1 MKFRYIVF
9 LAAFVVA
16 LPFLSYLLYLSH
28 SQSVDPT
35 QIIFL
40 AFAFSVTFPTLIL
53 LSLLLFRSLLVLV
66 LAMPAYIALIIAGYT
81 RTYMAF
87 GILCG
92 GQTTQTLRDCL
103 YYSVATFTNTACPD
117 CAPTPE
123 LRILAA
129 SEAFFGYL
137 ALGVFCACLIVIL
150 VRLIASDK
158 PRRT

>member
-1 MKFRYIVF
+1 MTFRHLVF
-9 LAAFVVA
+9 LAGFVIA
-16 LPFLSYLLYLSH
+16 LPFLVYLLYLSH
-28 SQSVDPT
+28 SQNVEPT

-53 LSLLLFRSLLVLV
+53 LSLLLFRSLAVLV
-66 LAMPAYIALIIAGYT
+66 FALPAYIALIIAGYT

-87 GILCG
+87 GISCG
-92 GQTTQTLRDCL
+92 GQPTQGLRDCL
-103 YYSVATFTNTACPD
+103 YYSVATFTNTGCPD

-150 VRLIASDK
+150 VRLIAADT
-158 PRRT
+158 PRR

>member
-1 MKFRYIVF
+1 MTFRHLVF
-9 LAAFVVA
+9 IAGFVIA
-16 LPFLSYLLYLSH
+16 LPFLVYLLYLSH
-28 SQSVDPT
+28 SQSVEPT

-53 LSLLLFRSLLVLV
+53 MSLLLFRSLGVLV
-66 LAMPAYIALIIAGYT
+66 FALPAYIALIIAGYT

-87 GILCG
+87 GIQCG
-92 GQTTQTLRDCL
+92 GQATQTLRDCL
-103 YYSVATFTNTACPD
+103 YYSVAIFTNTGCPD
-117 CAPTPE
+117 CAPAPE

-150 VRLIASDK
+150 VRLIASDT
-158 PRRT
+158 PRR